1 MAQSSA
7 SKSRTG
13 PRVAQLP
20 PFDGG
25 EAAVQGSEAAVQGS
39 EAAVRGSEAAVRGS
53 EVTVRGSEVAPRD
66 GVAPKSQ
73 TTSIANA
80 DNGVSWARWP
90 ALWAQRRLTWC
101 VARTRTADNAR

>member
-25 EAAVQGSEAAVQGS
+25 EAAVQGS

>member
-1 MAQSSA
+1 MAMPPA
-7 SKSRTG
+7 DKSRTG
-13 PRVAQLP
+13 PREAQLP

-25 EAAVQGSEAAVQGS
+25 EAAVQGS

-66 GVAPKSQ
+66 GLAPKSQ

>member
-25 EAAVQGSEAAVQGS
+25 EAAVQGSEAAV
-39 EAAVRGSEAAVRGS
+39 RGSEAAVRGS

-66 GVAPKSQ
+66 GAAPKSQ

-80 DNGVSWARWP
+80 DNGASWARWP